1 MKIMYL
7 LFSFTVGGTERL
19 VANICNQM
27 ENQNE
32 EVHLYIIND
41 LIDDNLLNTLNENIH
56 VKLLRRKV
64 GSKDKISPLFK
75 VAKYIKKNKIEVVHC
90 NSFNAPELLILS
102 KIVNPNCKV
111 VSTIHGMGQFEN
123 IGKNKILLKNWVC
136 DKFIGIS
143 NAVAGDI
150 VAAGI
155 DEKKVVK
162 VYNGIETKKYDCAKL
177 KKYDENIIVIGCVAR
192 IMPELKGQDILLE
205 AIKIVK
211 KQHPKV
217 MALFAGGVAENQQK
231 DYENL
236 KNYVRDNFLEENVKF
251 LGNVDNIPE
260 FLNKIDICVVP
271 SRSEGFGL
279 ALVEAM
285 AMGVPCIASN
295 IAGPAEII
303 KNEETGILFNNG
315 DSVELANKIIKTIGK
330 YQEYKEDAWK
340 KRTRIVEKYSIETMC
355 EQLITLYGKVKANKY
370 ANSKLA
376 GSRG

>member
-27 ENQNE
+27 EAQNE
-32 EVHLYIIND
+32 EVYLYIIND

-75 VAKYIKKNKIEVVHC
+75 VAKYIKKNKIDVVHC

-102 KIVNPNCKV
+102 KIVNHNCKV

-123 IGKNKILLKNWVC
+123 IRKNKIFLKNWIC

-143 NAVAGDI
+143 NAVVEDI

-155 DEKKVVK
+155 DEKKVAR
-162 VYNGIETKKYDCAKL
+162 VYNGIETKKYNCAKL
-177 KKYDENIIVIGCVAR
+177 KKYDENAIVIGCVAR
-192 IMPELKGQDILLE
+192 IMPELKGQDVLLE

-211 KQHPKV
+211 KQHTKV
-217 MALFAGGVAENQQK
+217 IALFAGGVAENQQS
-231 DYENL
+231 DYEYL
-236 KNYVRDNFLEENVKF
+236 KKYVRDNSLEENVKF
-251 LGNVDNIPE
+251 LGSLDNIPE

-285 AMGVPCIASN
+285 AMGVPCVASN
-295 IAGPAEII
+295 IAGPREII
-303 KNEETGILFNNG
+303 KKTDLGMLFESNNSVDLASKLENMIVDFVNEKNIFWSRK
-315 DSVELANKIIKTIGK
+315 DKIKSMF
-330 YQEYKEDAWK
+330 
-340 KRTRIVEKYSIETMC
+340 SIEKMC
-355 EQLITLYGKVKANKY
+355 SELKKLYEN
-370 ANSKLA
+370 
-376 GSRG
+376 